1 MLARLLE
8 LLEQI
13 PPLVRAHAR
22 RPVKPFLPHLGRD
35 PFPQVPVRLRGVEL
49 PVDFSPETDQE
60 PGFLLDPGLG
70 PFLGGFNLAL
80 VFAAAAFVEDYLLV
94 GLEVVVVVVVRWE
107 VAVGGDFD
115 DHVPLSFVE
124 IDWARL
130 FGEVHGVMKEKP

>member
-1 MLARLLE
+1 M
-8 LLEQI
+8 
-13 PPLVRAHAR
+13 
-22 RPVKPFLPHLGRD
+22 
-35 PFPQVPVRLRGVEL
+35 PVRLRGVEL
-49 PVDFSPETDQE
+49 PVDFPPEADQE

-70 PFLGGFNLAL
+70 PFLGGFDLAL

-94 GLEVVVVVVVRWE
+94 GVGVEVVVGVVVRWE

-115 DHVPLSFVE
+115 DHVSLSFVE